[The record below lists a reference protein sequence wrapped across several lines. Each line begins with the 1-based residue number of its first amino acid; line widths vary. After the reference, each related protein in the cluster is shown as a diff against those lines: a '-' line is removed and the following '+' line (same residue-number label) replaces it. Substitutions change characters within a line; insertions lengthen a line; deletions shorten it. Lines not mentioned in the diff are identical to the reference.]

1 MRTVPPLAS
10 PRTSSDRGG
19 CKHRKLP
26 SLQEYHSTTWL
37 ILLRP
42 SSRHSQIPTM
52 HKNIDKWSKSYNGR
66 KSYNESFRNC
76 IKKNLLPILPGGLH
90 FTSIYLYTFIFFV
103 LPPLIVILRKA
114 LSSFQNKKNSIK
126 SEFFFSPCGQQF

>member
-19 CKHRKLP
+19 CKRRKLP

-37 ILLRP
+37 ILLLP

-52 HKNIDKWSKSYNGR
+52 HEKFEKMVKIIYIVMDENHTVYNG
-66 KSYNESFRNC
+66 SFRNC
-76 IKKNLLPILPGGLH
+76 LKKMLLDILPGGL
-90 FTSIYLYTFIFFV
+90 
-103 LPPLIVILRKA
+103 
-114 LSSFQNKKNSIK
+114 
-126 SEFFFSPCGQQF
+126 